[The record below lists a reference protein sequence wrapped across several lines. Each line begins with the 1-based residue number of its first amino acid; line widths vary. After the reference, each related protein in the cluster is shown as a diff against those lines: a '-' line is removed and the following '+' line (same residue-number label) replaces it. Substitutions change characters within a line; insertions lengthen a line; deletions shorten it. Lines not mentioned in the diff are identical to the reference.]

1 MDPYRDEVTQPWSCS
16 STMRNHMRM
25 HLFCCLTLVPAR
37 QAVPM
42 QCIRIMATATMFVYS
57 LRWFILRNAVA
68 ALFSIVP
75 RLIPYEIEYHS
86 SRQR

>member
-1 MDPYRDEVTQPWSCS
+1 
-16 STMRNHMRM
+16 
-25 HLFCCLTLVPAR
+25 
-37 QAVPM
+37 M